1 MRLIIQTRYEYGDA
15 PANHKSI
22 VSISASPGAIS
33 WEISSFLA
41 GIQSTALSVIF
52 IRFKLQLS
60 QKDLVLAYVLKM
72 AKLRLSKFTL
82 SGLHYKQLELKLEIR
97 VSKEPEFHLGNCK
110 HRKQLRLELIIVITS
125 KERGDTG
132 FHQQAHFLAPLR

>member
-1 MRLIIQTRYEYGDA
+1 MRLIIQTGYECA
-15 PANHKSI
+15 RVPANHKSI

-41 GIQSTALSVIF
+41 GTQSAALSVIF

-72 AKLRLSKFTL
+72 AKL
-82 SGLHYKQLELKLEIR
+82 
-97 VSKEPEFHLGNCK
+97 
-110 HRKQLRLELIIVITS
+110 
-125 KERGDTG
+125 
-132 FHQQAHFLAPLR
+132 

>member
-15 PANHKSI
+15 PANHRSI
-22 VSISASPGAIS
+22 VSISASPGATS

-41 GIQSTALSVIF
+41 GTQSTALSVIF

-82 SGLHYKQLELKLEIR
+82 SGLRDKQLELKLKIR
-97 VSKEPEFHLGNCK
+97 ASKEPEFHLGNGK
-110 HRKQLRLELIIVITS
+110 HRKCLRWELITVIAW

-132 FHQQAHFLAPLR
+132 FHWQAHFLAQLR